1 MATSAGPGPELLDRE
16 AIQDAYLAAWNAGDA
31 EAVAAFFTDDAT
43 YDDRGVAEVAAGRAA
58 IRDHVA
64 SVMAAFPDLRFEVVR
79 VAHGGDFSA
88 GEWRGEMTHTGT
100 FSGLAPTGR
109 RIVSEGVDVAT
120 YGADGRIIHLVS
132 HYDAAAIMRQVGLL
146 PDHGSPGE
154 RALVAAA
161 SIVGRAARRIRPAR
175 T

>member
-1 MATSAGPGPELLDRE
+1 MATSARQGPGLIDRE
-16 AIQDAYLAAWNAGDA
+16 AIQDAYLAAWNAGDPD
-31 EAVAAFFTDDAT
+31 AVAAFFADDAT
-43 YDDRGVAEVAAGRAA
+43 YDDRGVAEVAVGRKA
-58 IRDHVA
+58 IREHAA

-79 VAHGGDFSA
+79 VAHGDEFSA

-120 YGADGRIIHLVS
+120 YGPGGLIVHLVS

-146 PDHGSPGE
+146 PEHGSRGE
-154 RALVAAA
+154 RALVGLA
-161 SIVGRAARRIRPAR
+161 SAVGGMARRIRPSR